1 MKKDTKVI
9 IMKAKATNGNN
20 RTYRTLASLDMT
32 VADACKMRNISMLT
46 IVSATVTP
54 PMTAADALAY
64 MENDM
69 LKEIMDPNTLIVKAI
84 FGAVESAA

>member
-9 IMKAKATNGNN
+9 IMKAKAPNGND
-20 RTYRTLASLDMT
+20 RTYRTMAPLDFT

-46 IVSATVTP
+46 ILSATISA

-64 MENDM
+64 MEKDV
-69 LKEIMDPNTLIVKAI
+69 LDELLDPTKRVVKSSIGLI
-84 FGAVESAA
+84 AA